1 METKGPVYVGAAQS
15 SLPRILPG
23 LKVSSSIFFFPQALL
38 FYLKKEKSKLRRD
51 DIYNA
56 LQDRPDL
63 QTPAAP
69 VLFE

>member
-1 METKGPVYVGAAQS
+1 MWEQHIVPSPAFYRGEKFLVLY
-15 SLPRILPG
+15 
-23 LKVSSSIFFFPQALL
+23 FFPQALL
-38 FYLKKEKSKLRRD
+38 FDLKKEKTNLRRD

-69 VLFE
+69 ALFE